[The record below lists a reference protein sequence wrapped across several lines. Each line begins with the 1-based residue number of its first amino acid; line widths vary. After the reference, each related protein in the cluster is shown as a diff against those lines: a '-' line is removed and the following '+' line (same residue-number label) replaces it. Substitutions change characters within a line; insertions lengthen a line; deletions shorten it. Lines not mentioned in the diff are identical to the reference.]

1 MNDLKNAGI
10 TLDRKS
16 LAELAISSPAA
27 FGTLAVQAKAA
38 AKVAVKSAKNTARAA
53 RA

>member
-1 MNDLKNAGI
+1 MKAAGI

-16 LAELAISSPAA
+16 LAELAVSSPAA
-27 FGTLAVQAKAA
+27 FTSIAKQAKAA
-38 AKVAVKSAKNTARAA
+38 AKTTAKPAKAAA